1 MHEFSY
7 DQNMVTPKYG
17 ENEKHCYMDTG
28 SFIVHVKADDSY
40 KDTAE
45 FVEAEFDTLN
55 FELDR
60 TLLKGKNKKVIGLT
74 RDELGGKILT
84 KFVGLRAKRCSCFID
99 EGSEDKKSKR
109 HKKVCRKK
117 KT

>member
-1 MHEFSY
+1 
-7 DQNMVTPKYG
+7 MVWLFKPKYG

-60 TLLKGKNKKVIGLT
+60 TLPKGKNKKVIGLT

-84 KFVGLRAKRCSCFID
+84 KFVGLRAKD
-99 EGSEDKKSKR
+99 
-109 HKKVCRKK
+109 VVVL
-117 KT
+117 

>member
-1 MHEFSY
+1 
-7 DQNMVTPKYG
+7 
-17 ENEKHCYMDTG
+17 MDTG

-60 TLLKGKNKKVIGLT
+60 TLPKGKNKKVIGLT
-74 RDELGGKILT
+74 RDELGGKIFT
-84 KFVGLRAKRCSCFID
+84 KFGGLRAKRCSCFID